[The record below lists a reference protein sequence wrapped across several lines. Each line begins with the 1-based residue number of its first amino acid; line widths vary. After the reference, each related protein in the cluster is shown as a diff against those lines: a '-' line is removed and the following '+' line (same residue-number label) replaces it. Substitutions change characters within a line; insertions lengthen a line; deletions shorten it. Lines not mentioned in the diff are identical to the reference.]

1 MDEERKT
8 ILIVEDEWK
17 IARFLQM
24 ELEHEGYSAVIEVN
38 GRMALGRIIQEP
50 YDLILLDL
58 MLPGMNGME
67 ICKRVREVTEV
78 PIIML
83 TARDAVEDKVEGLDT
98 GADDYITKPFA
109 IEELLARIRS
119 VFRKR
124 SSADPTAATPE
135 LQVKDLTLYPD
146 SFEVKVAGQVVELTK
161 REYELLEYLLLNK
174 NIVVNR
180 EQILETV
187 WGYSYL
193 GDSKVVDVYIRH
205 LRSKLDECFGQ
216 QYIRTVRGVGYVV
229 KD

>member
-1 MDEERKT
+1 MSEARKS

-24 ELEHEGYSAVIEVN
+24 ELEHEGYAAVIEVN
-38 GRMALGRIIQEP
+38 GRMALGRIVQEEF
-50 YDLILLDL
+50 DLVLLDL

-67 ICKRVREVTEV
+67 ICQRVREVSAV

-83 TARDAVEDKVEGLDT
+83 TARDGVDDKVSGLDS
-98 GADDYITKPFA
+98 GADDYLTKPFA
-109 IEELLARIRS
+109 IEELLARIRA
-119 VFRKR
+119 VFRKHTAPDAPVT
-124 SSADPTAATPE
+124 SAE
-135 LQVKDLTLYPD
+135 LQVKDLVLYPER
-146 SFEVKVAGQVVELTK
+146 FEVEVSGQQVELTK

-180 EQILETV
+180 EQILEKV

>member
-1 MDEERKT
+1 MSKELKS

-24 ELEHEGYSAVIEVN
+24 ELEHEGYQAVIETN
-38 GRMALGRIIQEP
+38 GRVALGRIVQEAF
-50 YDLILLDL
+50 DLVLLDL

-67 ICKRVREVTEV
+67 ICQRAREISAV

-83 TARDAVEDKVEGLDT
+83 TARDGVEDKVKGLDS
-98 GADDYITKPFA
+98 GADDYLAKPFA

-124 SSADPTAATPE
+124 SVPQEPQASPE
-135 LQVKDLTLYPD
+135 IKVKDLVLHLER
-146 SFEVKVAGQVVELTK
+146 FEVTVGEQPIELTR
-161 REYELLEYLLLNK
+161 REYQLLEFLVLNK

-180 EQILETV
+180 EQILEKV
-187 WGYSYL
+187 WGYSYP
-193 GDSKVVDVYIRH
+193 GETKVVDVYIRH
-205 LRSKLDECFGQ
+205 LRSKLDERFGQ